1 MSNSWRP
8 GQSASERTARAVQS
22 MAPGSMEGR
31 IASAAPT
38 ENRRSE
44 RDGTGETAEA
54 IFSYPGGG
62 PQAGVESPPYF
73 NHNALA
79 DLATVIANTRS
90 NTTGPT
96 SIQVKVNGSAVVTVT
111 LPSGNNQSVEVA
123 ADVVLNYGDQ
133 ITVICSSVGSGLS
146 GLVVQCLLDV

>member
-44 RDGTGETAEA
+44 RDGTGETVEA
-54 IFSYPGGG
+54 IFCYSGG
-62 PQAGVESPPYF
+62 PQPGEESPPYF

-90 NTTGPT
+90 STTAST
-96 SIQVKVNGSAVVTVT
+96 SIQVKVNGNAVVTMT

-123 ADVVLNYGDQ
+123 VDVVLNYGDQ
-133 ITVICSSVGSGLS
+133 ITVVCPSVGTGLS